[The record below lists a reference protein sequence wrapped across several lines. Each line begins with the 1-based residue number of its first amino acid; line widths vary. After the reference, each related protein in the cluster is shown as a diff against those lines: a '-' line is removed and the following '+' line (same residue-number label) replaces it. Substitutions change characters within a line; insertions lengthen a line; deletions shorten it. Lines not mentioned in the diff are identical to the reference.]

1 MKIIINKVWPSGH
14 FLLYLS
20 IMKTVMINNF
30 DHIRNLLKFEK
41 DYFYFI
47 QIIQRSKENPDLGS
61 NNRIIRS
68 YNISSL
74 EKFDKNK
81 DEIITLCETFNARAY
96 IHLNRRKWSKI
107 ALECLRHNAELI
119 ANEQYDGIKS
129 SFETIIGRNNSEPRE
144 SKTWIIDIDMNDYNV
159 LNKIGTILN
168 NIKPIEEDKW
178 IETIPTKNG
187 FHMITRPFDRAEF
200 AKYMQLQGDIPD
212 IHTDNPTILFSI

>member
-1 MKIIINKVWPSGH
+1 M
-14 FLLYLS
+14 
-20 IMKTVMINNF
+20 
-30 DHIRNLLKFEK
+30 LKFED

-47 QIIQRSKENPDLGS
+47 QIIQRKKENPELGS
-61 NNRIIRS
+61 NNRVIRS

-74 EKFDKNK
+74 EKFDKHK
-81 DEIITLCETFNARAY
+81 DEIIKLCEAFDARAY

-119 ANEQYDGIKS
+119 ANDQCEGIKS
-129 SFETIIGRNNSEPRE
+129 SFETIIGRNNCEPRE

-187 FHMITRPFDRAEF
+187 FHMITRPFNRAEF
-200 AKYMQLQGDIPD
+200 TKYMQLQGDVPD

>member
-1 MKIIINKVWPSGH
+1 
-14 FLLYLS
+14 
-20 IMKTVMINNF
+20 MKTVMTNNF

-47 QIIQRSKENPDLGS
+47 QIIQRKKENPELGS
-61 NNRIIRS
+61 NNRVIRS

-129 SFETIIGRNNSEPRE
+129 SFETIIGRNNCEPRE
-144 SKTWIIDIDMNDYNV
+144 SKTWIIDIDMNDLEV
-159 LNKIGTILN
+159 VNKIERIIN
-168 NIKPIEEDKW
+168 SIEPIDRTVTKLMY
-178 IETIPTKNG
+178 TIPTKNG
-187 FHMITRPFDRAEF
+187 FHMITKPFNRAEF
-200 AKYMQLQGDIPD
+200 TKYMQLQGDTPD
-212 IHTDNPTILFSI
+212 IHTDNPTILYAI

>member
-1 MKIIINKVWPSGH
+1 
-14 FLLYLS
+14 
-20 IMKTVMINNF
+20 MINNF
-30 DHIRNLLKFEK
+30 NHIRNLLKFEK

-61 NNRIIRS
+61 NNRVIRS

-144 SKTWIIDIDMNDYNV
+144 SKTWIIDIDMNDLEV
-159 LNKIGTILN
+159 VNKIGRLIN
-168 NIKPIEEDKW
+168 NVKPIEEDKW

-200 AKYMQLQGDIPD
+200 AKYIQLQGDIPD
-212 IHTDNPTILFSI
+212 IHTDNPTILYAI

>member
-1 MKIIINKVWPSGH
+1 MV
-14 FLLYLS
+14 
-20 IMKTVMINNF
+20 NNF

-129 SFETIIGRNNSEPRE
+129 SFETIIGRNNGEPRE
-144 SKTWIIDIDMNDYNV
+144 SKTWIIDIDMNDLEV
-159 LNKIGTILN
+159 VNKIGRLIN

-187 FHMITRPFDRAEF
+187 FHMITKPFDRAEF
-200 AKYMQLQGDIPD
+200 AKYMQLQGDTPD

>member
-1 MKIIINKVWPSGH
+1 
-14 FLLYLS
+14 
-20 IMKTVMINNF
+20 
-30 DHIRNLLKFEK
+30 
-41 DYFYFI
+41 
-47 QIIQRSKENPDLGS
+47 
-61 NNRIIRS
+61 
-68 YNISSL
+68 
-74 EKFDKNK
+74 
-81 DEIITLCETFNARAY
+81 LCETFNARAY

-129 SFETIIGRNNSEPRE
+129 SFETIIGRNNCEPRE

-187 FHMITRPFDRAEF
+187 FHMITRPFNRAEF

-212 IHTDNPTILFSI
+212 IHTDNPTILYAI

>member
-1 MKIIINKVWPSGH
+1 M
-14 FLLYLS
+14 
-20 IMKTVMINNF
+20 TNNF
-30 DHIRNLLKFEK
+30 NHIRNLLKFEK

-47 QIIQRSKENPDLGS
+47 QIIQRKKENPELGS
-61 NNRIIRS
+61 NNRVIRS

-129 SFETIIGRNNSEPRE
+129 SFETIIGRNNCEPRE

-187 FHMITRPFDRAEF
+187 FHMITRPFNRAEF
-200 AKYMQLQGDIPD
+200 AKYMQLQGDTPD
-212 IHTDNPTILFSI
+212 IHTDNPTILYAI

>member
-1 MKIIINKVWPSGH
+1 
-14 FLLYLS
+14 
-20 IMKTVMINNF
+20 MINNF
-30 DHIRNLLKFEK
+30 EQIRNLLKFES

-47 QIIQRSKENPDLGS
+47 QIIQRSKENIDLGS
-61 NNRIIRS
+61 SNRVIRS

-129 SFETIIGRNNSEPRE
+129 SFETIIGRNNGEPRE
-144 SKTWIIDIDMNDYNV
+144 SKTWIIDIDMNDLEV
-159 LNKIGTILN
+159 VNKIGRLIN

-187 FHMITRPFDRAEF
+187 YHMITKPFDRVEF
-200 AKYMQLQGDIPD
+200 TKYMQLQGDTPD
-212 IHTDNPTILFSI
+212 IHTDNPTILYIK

>member
-1 MKIIINKVWPSGH
+1 MR
-14 FLLYLS
+14 
-20 IMKTVMINNF
+20 NNF
-30 DHIRNLLKFEK
+30 EQIRNILKFED

-119 ANEQYDGIKS
+119 ANDQYEGIKS
-129 SFETIIGRNNSEPRE
+129 SFETIIGRNNCEPRE
-144 SKTWIIDIDMNDYNV
+144 SKTWIIDIDMDDYNV

-187 FHMITRPFDRAEF
+187 FHMITRPFNRAEF
-200 AKYMQLQGDIPD
+200 AKYMQLQGDTPD
-212 IHTDNPTILFSI
+212 IHTDNPTILYSI

>member
-1 MKIIINKVWPSGH
+1 M
-14 FLLYLS
+14 
-20 IMKTVMINNF
+20 TDNF
-30 DHIRNLLKFEK
+30 EQIKSMLKFED

-47 QIIQRSKENPDLGS
+47 QIIQRKKENPELGS
-61 NNRIIRS
+61 SNRIIRS
-68 YNISSL
+68 YNISNL
-74 EKFDKNK
+74 EKFDKDK

-107 ALECLRHNAELI
+107 ALECLRHNVELV
-119 ANEQYDGIKS
+119 ANEQYYGIKS
-129 SFETIIGRNNSEPRE
+129 SFETIIGRNNCEPRE

-187 FHMITRPFDRAEF
+187 FHMITRPFNRAEF
-200 AKYMQLQGDIPD
+200 TKYMQLQGDTPD
-212 IHTDNPTILFSI
+212 IHTDNPTILYAL

>member
-1 MKIIINKVWPSGH
+1 
-14 FLLYLS
+14 
-20 IMKTVMINNF
+20 MINNF
-30 DHIRNLLKFEK
+30 EQIRNLLKFES

-47 QIIQRSKENPDLGS
+47 QIIQRSKENPELGS
-61 NNRIIRS
+61 NNRVIRS

-81 DEIITLCETFNARAY
+81 DEIITLCEAFNARAY

-129 SFETIIGRNNSEPRE
+129 SFETIIGRNNCEPRE
-144 SKTWIIDIDMNDYNV
+144 SKTWIIDVDMNDLEV
-159 LNKIGTILN
+159 VNKIGRLIN

-200 AKYMQLQGDIPD
+200 AKYMQLQGDTPD
-212 IHTDNPTILFSI
+212 IHTDNPTILYIK